1 MEVGLLSREK
11 SDGDSSQRSL
21 QERRSVE
28 EPFWINQYYCVDETC
43 MLLLK
48 GFGRI
53 WRVVVSWRF
62 RYSYKNYL
70 DYSRDVM

>member
-11 SDGDSSQRSL
+11 SEGDSSQRSL

-28 EPFWINQYYCVDETC
+28 EPFWINQYYCVDETF

-53 WRVVVSWRF
+53 WRAVVSRRF
-62 RYSYKNYL
+62 
-70 DYSRDVM
+70 